1 MDGRL
6 IALITLRGKGVVLLP
21 VARYANRAGGC

>member
-6 IALITLRGKGVVLLP
+6 IALITLRGKGVVFVS
-21 VARYANRAGGC
+21 VARHAHRAGGC

>member
-6 IALITLRGKGVVLLP
+6 IALITLRGKGVALVS
-21 VARYANRAGGC
+21 VARHAHRAGGC